1 MEPDRLKMIRV
12 KDLEKAFAG
21 ARGEVR
27 ALRGVSFEVGRGE
40 LFTLLGPSGCG
51 KTTTL
56 RCIAGLEQPLSGE
69 IRIDDRPVF
78 SAADGTFIP
87 PERRNIGM
95 VFQSYAIWP
104 HMTVFQN
111 VAYPLAKE
119 ASRAEIGERVA
130 RILDRLSLG
139 ALADRLAPNLS
150 GGQQQRVALARALVA
165 QPQVLLLDEPLSNL
179 DAKLREQMRFELK
192 ALQESFGI
200 TTVYVTH
207 DQEEALALSDR
218 IGLMHE
224 GALLEVGAP
233 ADLYLRPAHRITADF
248 LGTSNFVP
256 AQVERNGDQPWDEML
271 VATPLGPFVAQRSD
285 EWQPG
290 MATQLFF
297 RPECVD
303 LCDEIAGANNG
314 PNHGSGVVERVTF
327 LGNSADVVI
336 RCGEIALRVRAH
348 PTRTPAAGKQVYF
361 SVAPQSCIVFPASSS
376 ADRPTPSPHS
386 SPIEGEDVNLGK

>member
-1 MEPDRLKMIRV
+1 MISV
-12 KDLEKAFAG
+12 KDLQKSFAG

-27 ALRGVSFEVGRGE
+27 ALRGVSFEVGKGE

-56 RCIAGLEQPLSGE
+56 RCIAGLEQPHSGE
-69 IRIDDRPVF
+69 ILIDNHPVF
-78 SAADGTFIP
+78 SAASGTFVA

-111 VAYPLAKE
+111 VAYPLANE
-119 ASRAEIGERVA
+119 ASRAAIGERVGKM
-130 RILDRLSLG
+130 LERLSLG

-224 GALLEVGAP
+224 GALIEVGSP
-233 ADLYLRPAHRITADF
+233 SDLYLRPAHRVTADF
-248 LGTSNFVP
+248 LGTANFV
-256 AQVERNGDQPWDEML
+256 AARVERNGSQPWDEML
-271 VATPLGPFVAQRSD
+271 LATSIGSFAAQRSV

-290 MATQLFF
+290 MASQLFF
-297 RPECVD
+297 RPESVEF
-303 LCDEIAGANNG
+303 LGGAADADNV
-314 PNHGSGVVERVTF
+314 PNHGAGVVERVTF
-327 LGNSADVVI
+327 LGNSADVI
-336 RCGEIALRVRAH
+336 LRCNDVRLRARTH
-348 PTRTPAAGKQVYF
+348 PARTPAVGKAVRF
-361 SVAPQSCIVFPASSS
+361 VVAPESCIVFPS
-376 ADRPTPSPHS
+376 
-386 SPIEGEDVNLGK
+386 

>member
-1 MEPDRLKMIRV
+1 MISV
-12 KDLEKAFAG
+12 KDLQKSFAG

-27 ALRGVSFEVGRGE
+27 ALRGVSFDVGKGE

-69 IRIDDRPVF
+69 ILIDDHPVYN
-78 SAADGTFIP
+78 AAGVFVP

-119 ASRAEIGERVA
+119 AGRAEIGERVG

-224 GALLEVGAP
+224 GALVEVGSP
-233 ADLYLRPAHRITADF
+233 SQLYLHPAHRVTADF
-248 LGTSNFVP
+248 LGSSNFVG
-256 AQVERNGDQPWDEML
+256 AQVERTGNQPWDEML
-271 VATPLGPFVAQRSD
+271 VVTPIGPFVAQRSV

-290 MATQLFF
+290 MSTQLFF
-297 RPECVD
+297 RPESVECLD
-303 LCDEIAGANNG
+303 DAEGANES
-314 PNHGSGVVERVTF
+314 PNHGAGVVERVTF
-327 LGNSADVVI
+327 LGNSADVI
-336 RCGEIALRVRAH
+336 MRCNEITLRVRTH
-348 PTRTPAAGKQVYF
+348 PARTPRAGK
-361 SVAPQSCIVFPASSS
+361 SVRFFIAPGSCIAFPA
-376 ADRPTPSPHS
+376 P
-386 SPIEGEDVNLGK
+386 G

>member
-1 MEPDRLKMIRV
+1 MISVR
-12 KDLEKAFAG
+12 DLAKSFAG
-21 ARGEVR
+21 AKGEVR
-27 ALRGVSFEVGRGE
+27 ALRGVSFEVGKGE

-69 IRIDDRPVF
+69 IRIDDRAVF
-78 SAADGTFIP
+78 NAADGTFIA

-111 VAYPLAKE
+111 VAYPLAKDVK
-119 ASRAEIGERVA
+119 RAEIGERVA
-130 RILDRLSLG
+130 GILDRLSLG
-139 ALADRLAPNLS
+139 DLTDRLAPNLS

-165 QPQVLLLDEPLSNL
+165 QPQILLLDEPLSNL

-192 ALQESFGI
+192 TLQESFGI

-233 ADLYLRPAHRITADF
+233 AELYLRPAHRVTADF
-248 LGTSNFVP
+248 LGTANFI
-256 AQVERNGDQPWDEML
+256 AARVERNGNQPWDEML
-271 VATPLGPFVAQRSD
+271 LATPLGAFAAQRSV
-285 EWQPG
+285 EWREG
-290 MATQLFF
+290 MPALLFF
-297 RPECVD
+297 RPENVE
-303 LCDEIAGANNG
+303 LSDEVVSPSNGNNTG
-314 PNHGSGVVERVTF
+314 TGTVERVTF

-336 RCGEIALRVRAH
+336 RCGDVALRMRAH
-348 PTRTPAAGKQVYF
+348 PARAPVAGERVRF
-361 SVAPQSCIVFPASSS
+361 SVAPESCIVFS
-376 ADRPTPSPHS
+376 A
-386 SPIEGEDVNLGK
+386 

>member
-1 MEPDRLKMIRV
+1 MISVR
-12 KDLEKAFAG
+12 DLQKSFAG
-21 ARGEVR
+21 ARGEVK
-27 ALRGVSFEVGRGE
+27 ALRGVSFEVGKGE

-56 RCIAGLEQPLSGE
+56 RCIAGLEEPLSGE
-69 IRIDDRPVF
+69 VLIDGQAVYNADAGVF
-78 SAADGTFIP
+78 VP
-87 PERRNIGM
+87 PEKRNIGM

-130 RILDRLSLG
+130 RILDRLGLG
-139 ALADRLAPNLS
+139 LLADRLAPNLS

-218 IGLMHE
+218 VGLMHE
-224 GALLEVGAP
+224 GALVEVGAP
-233 ADLYLRPAHRITADF
+233 SDLYLRPAHRVTADF
-248 LGTSNFVP
+248 LGSSNFVA
-256 AQVERNGDQPWDEML
+256 AQVERNGNQPWDEML
-271 VATPLGPFVAQRSD
+271 VATPIGRFVAQRSV

-303 LCDEIAGANNG
+303 LLEEKAPASNG
-314 PNHGSGVVERVTF
+314 PNYGSGVVERVTF
-327 LGNSADVVI
+327 LGNSADVI
-336 RCGEIALRVRAH
+336 MRCNDVRVRLRTH
-348 PTRTPAAGKQVYF
+348 PTRRPTVGKAVRF
-361 SVAPQSCIVFPASSS
+361 VVAPNSCIVFPS
-376 ADRPTPSPHS
+376 
-386 SPIEGEDVNLGK
+386 

>member
-1 MEPDRLKMIRV
+1 MIRI
-12 KDLEKAFAG
+12 KDLVKSFQG
-21 ARGEVR
+21 AKGEVR
-27 ALRGVSFEVGRGE
+27 ALRGVSFEVSKGQ

-56 RCIAGLEQPLSGE
+56 RCIAGLEQPLEGE
-69 IRIDDRPVF
+69 ISVNDRTVF
-78 SAADGTFIP
+78 SASNGTFVP
-87 PERRNIGM
+87 PEQRRIGM

-111 VAYPLAKE
+111 VAYPLASDLSRRE
-119 ASRAEIGERVA
+119 LASRVEQ
-130 RILDRLSLG
+130 ILERLSLG
-139 ALADRLAPNLS
+139 GLADRLAPNLS

-165 QPQVLLLDEPLSNL
+165 QPEVLLLDEPLSNL

-192 ALQESFGI
+192 ALHESLNI

-207 DQEEALALSDR
+207 DQEEALALSDQ

-233 ADLYLRPAHRITADF
+233 TELYLRPAHRITADF

-256 AQVERNGDQPWDEML
+256 VKVKSSGMQAWDEIL
-271 VATPLGPFVAQRSD
+271 VESPLGVFVARRSV
-285 EWQPG
+285 EWREGLP
-290 MATQLFF
+290 ASLFF
-297 RPECVD
+297 RPEYVD
-303 LCDEIAGANNG
+303 FFDRNNPSNNG
-314 PNHGSGVVERVTF
+314 TNTGTGVVERVTF

-348 PTRTPAAGKQVYF
+348 PTRTPAVGKQVRF
-361 SVAPQSCIVFPASSS
+361 SVAPESCIVFPGS
-376 ADRPTPSPHS
+376 
-386 SPIEGEDVNLGK
+386 

>member
-1 MEPDRLKMIRV
+1 MINV
-12 KDLEKAFAG
+12 QDLQKSFAG

-27 ALRGVSFEVGRGE
+27 ALRGVSFEVGKGE

-69 IRIDDRPVF
+69 ILIDGRPVF
-78 SAADGTFIP
+78 SAGRGIFIP

-111 VAYPLAKE
+111 VAYPLTKE
-119 ASRAEIGERVA
+119 LSRADLNDRVR
-130 RILDRLSLG
+130 RILDRLSL
-139 ALADRLAPNLS
+139 APLADRLAPNLS

-218 IGLMHE
+218 IALMHE
-224 GALLEVGAP
+224 GALVEVGAP
-233 ADLYLRPAHRITADF
+233 KDLYLRPAHRVTADF
-248 LGTSNFVP
+248 LGTSNFV
-256 AQVERNGDQPWDEML
+256 AADI
-271 VATPLGPFVAQRSD
+271 GPDKSRSREILLTTAIGRFVAQRSG
-285 EWQPG
+285 EWEPG
-290 MATQLFF
+290 MAAQLFF
-297 RPECVD
+297 RPESVD
-303 LCDEIAGANNG
+303 IVEAAVNGRANYAS
-314 PNHGSGVVERVTF
+314 GSVERVTF
-327 LGNSADVVI
+327 LGSFADVVLRCNDLRI
-336 RCGEIALRVRAH
+336 RARTHPNRA
-348 PTRTPAAGKQVYF
+348 PAVGAKVSF
-361 SVAPQSCIVFPASSS
+361 VVPPDACIVFP
-376 ADRPTPSPHS
+376 
-386 SPIEGEDVNLGK
+386 K

>member
-1 MEPDRLKMIRV
+1 MISV
-12 KDLEKAFAG
+12 KELEKSFPG
-21 ARGEVR
+21 AKGEVR
-27 ALRGVSFEVGRGE
+27 ALRGVSFEVGKGE

-56 RCIAGLEQPLSGE
+56 RCVAGLEQPVSGE
-69 IRIDDRPVF
+69 ILIDGRAVF
-78 SAADGTFIP
+78 SAAAGIFIP

-119 ASRAEIGERVA
+119 ASRAEIGERVGK
-130 RILDRLSLG
+130 ILDRLSLG
-139 ALADRLAPNLS
+139 HLSDRLAPNLS

-224 GALLEVGAP
+224 GALVEVGAP
-233 ADLYLRPAHRITADF
+233 AELYLRPAHRVTADF
-248 LGTSNFVP
+248 LGTSNFVG
-256 AQVERNGDQPWDEML
+256 AQVERNGNQPWEEML
-271 VATPLGPFVAQRSD
+271 LATPIGPFVARRSV

-290 MATQLFF
+290 NPTHLFF
-297 RPECVD
+297 RPESVEFID
-303 LCDEIAGANNG
+303 GADAAA
-314 PNHGSGVVERVTF
+314 PNRGSATVERVTF
-327 LGNSADVVI
+327 LGNSADI
-336 RCGEIALRVRAH
+336 IMRCN
-348 PTRTPAAGKQVYF
+348 
-361 SVAPQSCIVFPASSS
+361 
-376 ADRPTPSPHS
+376 
-386 SPIEGEDVNLGK
+386 DVNLRARSHPARVPPVGKPVKFFIAPDACIAFPAVGG

>member
-1 MEPDRLKMIRV
+1 MISV
-12 KDLEKAFAG
+12 QDLQKSFAG

-27 ALRGVSFEVGRGE
+27 ALRGVSFDVGKGE

-56 RCIAGLEQPLSGE
+56 RCIAGLEQPLAGE
-69 IRIDDRPVF
+69 ILIDSHPVF
-78 SAADGTFIP
+78 SAAGGIFIP

-139 ALADRLAPNLS
+139 PLSDRLAPNLS

-224 GALLEVGAP
+224 GALVEVGSP
-233 ADLYLRPAHRITADF
+233 AELYLRPAHRLTADF
-248 LGTSNFVP
+248 LGTSNFVR
-256 AQVERNGDQPWDEML
+256 ADVDRNGSQPWDEML
-271 VATPLGPFVAQRSD
+271 VATPIGKFAAQRSA
-285 EWQPG
+285 EWEPG
-290 MATQLFF
+290 MGAQLFF
-297 RPECVD
+297 RPESVEFVQD
-303 LCDEIAGANNG
+303 AAENV
-314 PNHGSGVVERVTF
+314 PNCATGIVERVTF
-327 LGNSADVVI
+327 LGNSADVI
-336 RCGEIALRVRAH
+336 LRSNDIKLRVRTH
-348 PTRTPAAGKQVYF
+348 PTRTPPVGKTVRFTVAAE
-361 SVAPQSCIVFPASSS
+361 SCIVFPA
-376 ADRPTPSPHS
+376 AT
-386 SPIEGEDVNLGK
+386 

>member
-1 MEPDRLKMIRV
+1 MISV
-12 KDLEKAFAG
+12 KDLQKSFAG
-21 ARGEVR
+21 ARGEVK
-27 ALRGVSFEVGRGE
+27 ALRGVSFEVGKGE

-69 IRIDDRPVF
+69 ILIDGQPVY
-78 SAADGTFIP
+78 SALSGTFIP

-119 ASRAEIGERVA
+119 ANRAEIGERVG

-139 ALADRLAPNLS
+139 ALSERLAPNLS

-224 GALLEVGAP
+224 GALIEVGSP
-233 ADLYLRPAHRITADF
+233 SDLYLRPAHRVTADF
-248 LGTSNFVP
+248 LGTANFVA
-256 AQVERNGDQPWDEML
+256 AQVERNGSQPWDEMM
-271 VATPLGPFVAQRSD
+271 VATSIGSFAAQRSV

-290 MATQLFF
+290 MAAQLFF
-297 RPECVD
+297 RPESVEFLD
-303 LCDEIAGANNG
+303 QAGRADNL
-314 PNHGSGVVERVTF
+314 PNQGAAVVERVTF
-327 LGNSADVVI
+327 LGNSADVI
-336 RCGEIALRVRAH
+336 MRCNDIKLRVRTH
-348 PTRTPAAGKQVYF
+348 PARTPPVGKAVRF
-361 SVAPQSCIVFPASSS
+361 RVAPNSCIVFPS
-376 ADRPTPSPHS
+376 
-386 SPIEGEDVNLGK
+386 